1 MKVIITIDYE
11 VDGDTP
17 DESDVR
23 EVLLDR
29 LPGVLLSED
38 AGKDDLWALLP
49 RTTEIEVKP

>member
-11 VDGDTP
+11 VDGGTP
-17 DESDVR
+17 NECDVR

-38 AGKDDLWALLP
+38 AGLIDIWALVP